1 MNTRIPDKSPCAA
14 STASHTEA
22 FSKAGYS
29 LPRQVTP
36 RKSSDGKCS
45 DCDTRSA
52 GTNAKKATV
61 SAEDALHFEVSMRSD
76 EQRSKD
82 CDADS
87 SSEQDFDSHEKEPHE
102 EDVSGE
108 LAFASLF
115 AGRFDVR
122 AGAESAKAETA
133 KPAASSQR
141 TELLAEHLAE
151 RILVS
156 EISAAGQ
163 EVRIQPAGDILPYTE
178 ICLVRGTDGLLSAV
192 IHADN
197 PAAFQTL
204 AAAQHD
210 LRTRLE
216 ASEGQPVR
224 VELRSSAD
232 DYNDPRRRSRGL
244 DLDPHA

>member
-1 MNTRIPDKSPCAA
+1 MNTRIPDKSPCAD
-14 STASHTEA
+14 STASHTET
-22 FSKAGYS
+22 FLKAGYS

-36 RKSSDGKCS
+36 RKNSDGKRS
-45 DCDTRSA
+45 DDDRTA
-52 GTNAKKATV
+52 GTSAKKNAV
-61 SAEDALHFEVSMRSD
+61 SAEDALHFETTLRSD
-76 EQRSKD
+76 KQQSKSQ
-82 CDADS
+82 DADS
-87 SSEQDFDSHEKEPHE
+87 SSEQDFDSHEKEPRE
-102 EDVSGE
+102 KDVSGE

-115 AGRFDVR
+115 AGRFDAKAV
-122 AGAESAKAETA
+122 AESAKAETA
-133 KPAASSQR
+133 QPAASSQR
-141 TELLAEHLAE
+141 TESLAEHLAE

-163 EVRIQPAGDILPYTE
+163 EVRIQPAGNILPDTE

-192 IHADN
+192 IRTDN
-197 PAAFQTL
+197 PAVFQTL

-216 ASEGQPVR
+216 ASEGQPVH

-232 DYNDPRRRSRGL
+232 DDNDPRRRSRGL